1 MKVLERVS
9 NDSDSSE
16 DFTGDDIHMPSGG
29 MIVTSNGVRFIRL
42 PDADFNFSRVLRALA
57 QDDLFRSIELAKGF
71 KYESARAY
79 ATLAIARAILEKPAG
94 VVSVK
99 H

>member
-57 QDDLFRSIELAKGF
+57 
-71 KYESARAY
+71 
-79 ATLAIARAILEKPAG
+79 
-94 VVSVK
+94 
-99 H
+99 